1 MVSCLIWVQ
10 YLVLNVHEQAFQE
23 KACGLQLSK
32 IYKGHLLLEEQVCTC
47 FLLPTTTAVCV
58 FPVMSQ
64 AAAAALAQSL
74 HN

>member
-32 IYKGHLLLEEQVCTC
+32 LCIGHLLWEEH
-47 FLLPTTTAVCV
+47 CV
-58 FPVMSQ
+58 FPIMSE
-64 AAAAALAQSL
+64 ALDQSL
-74 HN
+74 HNYL